1 MITIGWFIAVGALA
15 IAAGNAQ
22 ETSQRKNN
30 KLQIVREG
38 SFELNTTAEKALPFF
53 TPEGERA
60 WAEGW
65 DPKPIYPAQKDV
77 AFETNAVFRLGHGE
91 HESIWTILKADPE
104 KHVAEYVYVVLGE
117 RVSRVRVVVEPL
129 AANRCR
135 VRVRYVHTALSEGGM
150 QVISAMTEEAYAQ
163 KMLDWQRMVG
173 ALIR

>member
-15 IAAGNAQ
+15 IVAGSSQ
-22 ETSQRKNN
+22 DTSQHKNG

-38 SFELNTTAEKALPFF
+38 SFELNTTADKSLPFF

-65 DPKPIYPAQKDV
+65 DPQPVYPAQKEV

-91 HESIWTILKADPE
+91 HESIWTILKASPE
-104 KHVAEYVYVVLGE
+104 EHVAEYVYVVLGE
-117 RVSRVRVVVEPL
+117 RVSRVRVEIEPL
-129 AANRCR
+129 AGSRCR
-135 VRVRYVHTALSEGGM
+135 VRVRYVHTALSEKG
-150 QVISAMTEEAYAQ
+150 QHFIAAVTEEAYAQ